1 MTGKQPLNLDKAL
14 IKERQ
19 LEQFLRN
26 FETAL
31 VAFSGG
37 VDSAY
42 LLSKALDTI
51 GRKQV
56 LAVTV
61 KSPLNQPEEAEA
73 AAVFARKLK
82 AKHLFLNLDPL
93 GEEQFSDNPPQRCYH
108 CKKIIYTELL
118 KTAASEGLASV
129 LDGTNADDP
138 ASYRPGL
145 RALGELGICSPLLEV
160 SLGKEEIRALAKH
173 SGLPL
178 WDKQAAP
185 CLASRFPYGEKIT
198 REKLM
203 QVAEAELFL
212 RQLGVKQN
220 LRVRCHN
227 KLARIEV
234 NEAELEFVLAEREL
248 IVRKLLGLGFV
259 YITLDLYGFETGSL
273 DRLLSLD

>member
-1 MTGKQPLNLDKAL
+1 MTGKQDLKLEKAL

-73 AAVFARKLK
+73 AAVFAQKIK
-82 AKHLFLNLDPL
+82 AKHLVLDLDPL
-93 GEEQFSDNPPQRCYH
+93 AQKEFSNNPPERCYY
-108 CKKIIYTELL
+108 CKQFIYTELI
-118 KTAASEGLASV
+118 KIAAAKGFATV
-129 LDGTNADDP
+129 LDGSNADDP
-138 ASYRPGL
+138 AAYRPGL
-145 RALGELGICSPLLEV
+145 RALEELGVCSPLLEA
-160 SLGKEEIRALAKH
+160 SLAKEEIRALAKH
-173 SGLPL
+173 SGLPI

-198 REKLM
+198 RKKLI

-220 LRVRCHN
+220 LRVRCHD

-234 NEAELEFVLAEREL
+234 NEAELEFVLAKREL
-248 IVRKLLGLGFV
+248 IVRHLLGLGFV
-259 YITLDLYGFETGSL
+259 YITLDLYGFESGSL
-273 DRLLSLD
+273 DRLLSSD